1 MTRTNLKD
9 MPVLIEKSPRTEA
22 FFIVAD
28 AIRDGLIRPAEV
40 MSYVRKFF
48 PEGED
53 GTFHKGMF
61 FVGFIMATFR
71 RDYEKRTPTGSALS
85 ERLYRE
91 RYNRAGEFLKYARR
105 SINGYCPWAHVDT
118 AMRLEEAINGPATI
132 KPLKLRKPEDEQTI
146 INALIE
152 ELVRPA
158 PCALECFKQYTPREA
173 MQ

>member
-53 GTFHKGMF
+53 GTF
-61 FVGFIMATFR
+61 R

-105 SINGYCPWAHVDT
+105 SINGYCPWVHIDT

-173 MQ
+173 IQ

>member
-1 MTRTNLKD
+1 MEPSIKECFLW
-9 MPVLIEKSPRTEA
+9 
-22 FFIVAD
+22 
-28 AIRDGLIRPAEV
+28 
-40 MSYVRKFF
+40 
-48 PEGED
+48 
-53 GTFHKGMF
+53 
-61 FVGFIMATFR
+61 
-71 RDYEKRTPTGSALS
+71 ALS
-85 ERLYRE
+85 WLPSEGTTRKERRRGALYRE

>member
-1 MTRTNLKD
+1 M
-9 MPVLIEKSPRTEA
+9 
-22 FFIVAD
+22 
-28 AIRDGLIRPAEV
+28 
-40 MSYVRKFF
+40 
-48 PEGED
+48 
-53 GTFHKGMF
+53 
-61 FVGFIMATFR
+61 GFILATFR

-118 AMRLEEAINGPATI
+118 AMKLEEAINGPATI

-173 MQ
+173 IQ